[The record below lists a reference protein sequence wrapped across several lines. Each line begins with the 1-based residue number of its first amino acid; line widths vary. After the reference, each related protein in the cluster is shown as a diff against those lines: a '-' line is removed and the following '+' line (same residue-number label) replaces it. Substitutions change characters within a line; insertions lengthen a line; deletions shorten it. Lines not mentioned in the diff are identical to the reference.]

1 MIIGKKDKDKIISL
15 EEKYKELEREKN
27 KLKNS
32 ILEDMLKSDIMQLL
46 KAIIK
51 NFDNQEIKI
60 SMKEIEEAKRYD
72 LYVQDEYLEFAKR
85 YILIDRYKG
94 MNNI

>member
-15 EEKYKELEREKN
+15 EEKNKELEREKN

-60 SMKEIEEAKRYD
+60 SMKEIEAAHRYD
-72 LYVQDEYLEFAKR
+72 LYVQDEYLEHAKR

>member
-15 EEKYKELEREKN
+15 EEKNKELEREKN

>member
-1 MIIGKKDKDKIISL
+1 
-15 EEKYKELEREKN
+15 
-27 KLKNS
+27 
-32 ILEDMLKSDIMQLL
+32 MLKSDIMQLL